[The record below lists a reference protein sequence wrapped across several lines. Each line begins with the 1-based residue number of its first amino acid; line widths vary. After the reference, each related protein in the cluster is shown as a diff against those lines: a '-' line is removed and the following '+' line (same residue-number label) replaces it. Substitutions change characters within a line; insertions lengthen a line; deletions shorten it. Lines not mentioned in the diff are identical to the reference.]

1 MGQKDSDDAWDQQIH
16 PLYFQKNIRSVF
28 SPKILSQAMS
38 FTMVLLIFSFS
49 SFDGN
54 HRIGTTAMG
63 NLVDQLVIAIV
74 LDQR

>member
-1 MGQKDSDDAWDQQIH
+1 MMHETSKFIPCIFKKTYAV
-16 PLYFQKNIRSVF
+16 FF